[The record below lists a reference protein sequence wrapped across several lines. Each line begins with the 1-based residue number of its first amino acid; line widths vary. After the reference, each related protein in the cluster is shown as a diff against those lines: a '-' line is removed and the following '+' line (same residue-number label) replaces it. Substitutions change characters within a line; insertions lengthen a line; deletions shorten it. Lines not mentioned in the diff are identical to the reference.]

1 MIERFRIK
9 TATDQ
14 LPVGSL
20 SGGNQQKVVM
30 GRWHLTEPKVLLL
43 DEPTRGV
50 DVGAKREIYGI
61 MSRFA
66 AAGGSIVMVSSEAD
80 EILGMTDRIVVVR
93 NGRVAGILE
102 RKQADPQSLLHLAA

>member
-9 TATDQ
+9 TASDQ
-14 LPVGSL
+14 LSVNSL

-30 GRWHLTEPKVLLL
+30 GRWHLTKPKVLLL

-61 MSRFA
+61 MSEFA
-66 AAGGSIVMVSSEAD
+66 ASGGAILMVSSEAD
-80 EILGMTDRIVVVR
+80 EILGMADRIVIIK
-93 NGRVAGILE
+93 NGRVAGTLGRSE
-102 RKQADPQSLLHLAA
+102 DSPQTLLHLAA